1 MLIVVMMYVFQT
13 YSVRVA
19 ENIEVGSRVIQV
31 TAVDPDAGSNSA
43 VHYHISRAQSSVTSQ
58 WFSVTSSLHGVTSSQ
73 LGVTSQWFSVNEETG
88 LISVVKSL
96 DRERYPVMQF
106 HVSLI
111 TYSSTYKYSLTH
123 TVPSIAL
130 SGCLGGLAGWHSS
143 SSSSSFDF
151 HYHQHAFLT
160 VAAL

>member
-43 VHYHISRAQSSVTSQ
+43 VHYHISRAQSSVTS
-58 WFSVTSSLHGVTSSQ
+58 S
-73 LGVTSQWFSVNEETG
+73 WFSVNEETG

-151 HYHQHAFLT
+151 HYHQHDFLT